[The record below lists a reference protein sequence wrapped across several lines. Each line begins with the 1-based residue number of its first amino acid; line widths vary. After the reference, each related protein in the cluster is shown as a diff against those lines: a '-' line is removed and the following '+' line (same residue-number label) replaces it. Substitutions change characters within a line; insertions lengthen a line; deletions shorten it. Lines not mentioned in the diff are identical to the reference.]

1 MEEMHASP
9 MYGHAGTTKTKKQ
22 VQLFWWPN
30 LLKDVTEY
38 VKHCPSC
45 QVKSS
50 TQKPAGLLKPLPIPE
65 HTWEVVTM
73 DFIKTNNGHT
83 ALLVVVDKLSKMT
96 HLIPTTVQVTGE
108 KTARLYVNHVMKHHG
123 LPKAL
128 VSDRDPRFTGR
139 FMTALLE
146 ILKYQPM
153 FIHCFPPSDGWTN
166 RKDEQDPRGHVEA
179 FRFTQS

>member
-1 MEEMHASP
+1 
-9 MYGHAGTTKTKKQ
+9 MYIPGRYAGI
-22 VQLFWWPN
+22 
-30 LLKDVTEY
+30 
-38 VKHCPSC
+38 
-45 QVKSS
+45 S
-50 TQKPAGLLKPLPIPE
+50 TLILIKNIYPVLATDPAERGGWSIH
-65 HTWEVVTM
+65 HTV
-73 DFIKTNNGHT
+73 
-83 ALLVVVDKLSKMT
+83 LLVVVDKLSKMT

-108 KTARLYVNHVMKHHG
+108 ETTRMYFNHVMKHHG